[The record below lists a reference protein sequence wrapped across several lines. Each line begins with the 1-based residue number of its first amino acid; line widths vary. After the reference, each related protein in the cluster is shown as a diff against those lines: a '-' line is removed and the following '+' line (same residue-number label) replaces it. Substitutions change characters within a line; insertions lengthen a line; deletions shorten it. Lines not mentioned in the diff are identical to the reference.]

1 MEAGC
6 SSEMRA
12 NTLATVAVTTSAIA
26 IVICLIAAA
35 CVLVDVNEFFDD
47 VMKDMDEFKVSTVPD
62 INKQS
67 SSNSSRDFSRFLFHL
82 WPKH

>member
-1 MEAGC
+1 
-6 SSEMRA
+6 MRA

-47 VMKDMDEFKVSTVPD
+47 VMKDMDEFKVSVSCGPLSCAGGLASR
-62 INKQS
+62 N
-67 SSNSSRDFSRFLFHL
+67 NSSFCN
-82 WPKH
+82 P